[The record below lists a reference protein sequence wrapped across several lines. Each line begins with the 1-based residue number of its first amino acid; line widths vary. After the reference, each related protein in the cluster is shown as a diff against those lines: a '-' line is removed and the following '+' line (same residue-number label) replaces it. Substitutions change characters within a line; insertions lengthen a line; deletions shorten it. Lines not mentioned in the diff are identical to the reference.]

1 MTKRGIRKIIRN
13 SVFYIFIKHSYS
25 FLFGLHFKR
34 CSHRNIRAKDYGRI
48 SSHITRPEDM
58 AGSIDPFSPT
68 WEVQSLLDGN
78 QQFFETEE
86 ESKEWIKELTD

>member
-1 MTKRGIRKIIRN
+1 
-13 SVFYIFIKHSYS
+13 
-25 FLFGLHFKR
+25 
-34 CSHRNIRAKDYGRI
+34 
-48 SSHITRPEDM
+48 M
-58 AGSIDPFSPT
+58 ADSIDPFSPT